1 MKRTAASMD
10 LAAGER
16 MTSEMSYGFASN
28 LRNALPNASFI
39 GFTGTPFE
47 KTDANSRATI
57 RQYRIVQIPT
67 RRESKP

>member
-1 MKRTAASMD
+1 
-10 LAAGER
+10 

-28 LRNALPNASFI
+28 LLDALPNASFI
-39 GFTGTPFE
+39 ALTGTPIE
-47 KTDANSRATI
+47 KADANTRATI